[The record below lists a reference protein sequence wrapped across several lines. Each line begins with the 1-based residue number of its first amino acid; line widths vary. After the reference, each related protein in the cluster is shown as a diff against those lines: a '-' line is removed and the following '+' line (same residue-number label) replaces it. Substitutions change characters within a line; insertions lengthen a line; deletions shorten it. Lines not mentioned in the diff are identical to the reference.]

1 MPIGETPLILRA
13 HAGNWDGGLVMRNTL
28 RTSTDRILPLIC
40 IVTICFALLACSTTT
55 SYDQVGQKQEQGEEI
70 GSIIGDML
78 GTYLPVGNSV
88 AGQVLKTHAGTI
100 GGLVGSAIGASLD
113 EEDRQALDKAT
124 RASFE
129 SGQSRSFTNK
139 RTGVRGSVTVT
150 NTRLN
155 QSGQQCRTVKQD
167 VKLKDGTALSENVSA
182 CKGPDGWRA

>member
-1 MPIGETPLILRA
+1 
-13 HAGNWDGGLVMRNTL
+13 MRNTL
-28 RTSTDRILPLIC
+28 CTTTVRILPLIC
-40 IVTICFALLACSTTT
+40 IVSICSALLACSTTT

-129 SGQSRSFTNK
+129 SGQSKNFTNK

-150 NTRLN
+150 NSRV
-155 QSGQQCRTVKQD
+155 QSGQPCRTVKQD
-167 VKLKDGTALSENVSA
+167 VRLKNGTALSENVSA
-182 CKGPDGWRA
+182 CRGPNGWEV